1 MDALFPL
8 NKNVKKKKLG
18 TLVIAILLYVVLGVV
33 VGLIQ
38 WLLRGIPFVNT
49 VMSIVRYLVWL
60 YSVVGV
66 ILAIIKFFK

>member
-18 TLVIAILLYVVLGVV
+18 TLVIAILLM
-33 VGLIQ
+33 
-38 WLLRGIPFVNT
+38 WFRGCCRTDSMALTRYSVVNT

-60 YSVVGV
+60 Y
-66 ILAIIKFFK
+66 LC

>member
-8 NKNVKKKKLG
+8 NKNVKKKKLS
-18 TLVIAILLYVVLGVV
+18 TLVIAILLYVVLSVI

-38 WLLRGIPFVNT
+38 WLLRGIPVVNT
-49 VMSIVRYLVWL
+49 VMNIVGYLVWL

-66 ILAIIKFFK
+66 ILAIFKFVK